1 MRAYARICLYRYEC
15 VLGWER
21 VGEGSGFGV
30 RWRIRKCESSVR
42 GEDRDN
48 QHLYTM
54 YTPSSDLVF

>member
-1 MRAYARICLYRYEC
+1 MRAYARICLYRCEC
-15 VLGWER
+15 VLRG